1 VQKLIL
7 ILVSLLMMSVPG
19 ITKEEELNKTFYC
32 LEEQFVTRNNKSI
45 VDNRTLPVYDIKE
58 IANNYDNHRFQPY
71 RIYSENN
78 FEGHELIKN
87 RCKKSDNN
95 SYEIPKKVYLA
106 LDESQYKYIRI
117 YSDNLR
123 RDSNYYKNCGFLDII
138 CFSYRLTSFNRERIQ
153 EQHDIFINSKSDIL
167 NHQEDRNKF
176 VSGNQQKQNEI
187 AEAIRKREVA
197 ELNRK
202 KELERLATIEKDF
215 DKFCKNFQKGSAQYN
230 SCLLEKDKIAKEG
243 EKKKEL
249 ARKNE
254 EERISKM
261 SVDERSAYTC
271 TERFGFRKGS
281 ESFKQCVFKLYTA
294 EMDYKKQEQESAL
307 RQSEINKLRAE
318 IQSLQSQIAN
328 QRSERN
334 VVVLRDSERSL
345 AELNA
350 IEERNRLDRGRFALE
365 LADQIRR
372 NSTPA
377 RQQLDIPRQ
386 PTRCRF
392 GPGGWLNCN
401 N

>member
-1 VQKLIL
+1 
-7 ILVSLLMMSVPG
+7 MMSVPG
-19 ITKEEELNKTFYC
+19 LAKDETYYCYSPNQNYVYKETLKEGNKLVFKNPSNKCVNEVYTNHLEITKNVYDKFENIFFEEGRRSNFTWPQREQILRDFIASSKAEIEQHNRNRLQIVKQEQENKRKIEAEIQLQKILVRVPELEKSFAAKCKKHKKASDPYVDCLVEEE
-32 LEEQFVTRNNKSI
+32 
-45 VDNRTLPVYDIKE
+45 
-58 IANNYDNHRFQPY
+58 
-71 RIYSENN
+71 
-78 FEGHELIKN
+78 
-87 RCKKSDNN
+87 
-95 SYEIPKKVYLA
+95 
-106 LDESQYKYIRI
+106 
-117 YSDNLR
+117 
-123 RDSNYYKNCGFLDII
+123 
-138 CFSYRLTSFNRERIQ
+138 
-153 EQHDIFINSKSDIL
+153 
-167 NHQEDRNKF
+167 
-176 VSGNQQKQNEI
+176 
-187 AEAIRKREVA
+187 
-197 ELNRK
+197 
-202 KELERLATIEKDF
+202 
-215 DKFCKNFQKGSAQYN
+215 
-230 SCLLEKDKIAKEG
+230 KIAKEAAKEA
-243 EKKKEL
+243 EKKREI
-249 ARKNE
+249 ARKIE
-254 EERISKM
+254 EERIAKM
-261 SVDERSAYTC
+261 STDERSAYTC
-271 TERFGFRKGS
+271 AERFGFRKGS

-318 IQSLQSQIAN
+318 IQALQTQIAN